1 MPIIYRYIHVPRKD
15 GTLRHA
21 PFIPV
26 IVRNKFEQVMKVVG
40 LVDSGADTTVVPRD
54 LADLLGMKENAASTE
69 TGGIGGK
76 VKVKRSRLRFMLE
89 GNRERYSLDVPALIL
104 QDNDND
110 VPLLLGRHGFFEHF
124 HITFK
129 QDEQKVVLKRINP
142 KEIY

>member
-76 VKVKRSRLRFMLE
+76 VKVKRSRLHYNLQTRRAE
-89 GNRERYSLDVPALIL
+89 GGIKKDQSKGY
-104 QDNDND
+104 
-110 VPLLLGRHGFFEHF
+110 LLNGPP
-124 HITFK
+124 
-129 QDEQKVVLKRINP
+129 QANP
-142 KEIY
+142 G

>member
-1 MPIIYRYIHVPRKD
+1 
-15 GTLRHA
+15 
-21 PFIPV
+21 
-26 IVRNKFEQVMKVVG
+26 MKVVG

-76 VKVKRSRLRFMLE
+76 VKVKRSRLHFMLE

>member
-1 MPIIYRYIHVPRKD
+1 M
-15 GTLRHA
+15 
-21 PFIPV
+21 
-26 IVRNKFEQVMKVVG
+26 
-40 LVDSGADTTVVPRD
+40 
-54 LADLLGMKENAASTE
+54 LGMKENAASTE

>member
-89 GNRERYSLDVPALIL
+89 GNRERYSLDVTALIL

>member
-40 LVDSGADTTVVPRD
+40 LVDSGADTNVVPRD

>member
-89 GNRERYSLDVPALIL
+89 GNREQYSLDVPALIL

-110 VPLLLGRHGFFEHF
+110 VPLLLGRHGYFEHF